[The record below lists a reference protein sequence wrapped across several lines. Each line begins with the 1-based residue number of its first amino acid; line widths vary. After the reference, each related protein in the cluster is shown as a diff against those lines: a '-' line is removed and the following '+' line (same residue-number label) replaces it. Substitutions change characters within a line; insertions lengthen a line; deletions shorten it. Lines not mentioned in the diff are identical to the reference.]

1 MAEMGD
7 QSKIDMKKIKLYLIE
22 KINMKMKNSVS
33 LSSLS
38 FLASYLF
45 KSQITRRLTM
55 HGTK

>member
-1 MAEMGD
+1 MGD